1 MTAKDYK
8 NKSIEISMTT
18 ISKVK
23 RHATEEI
30 KITLDKT
37 GFKVAIKKDIDWNGR
52 IENNNIENKKPIKQ
66 DPLPYLKLIEKKLK
80 EYSKTKNTKQIL
92 AEREESK
99 QADDLLDG
107 LWA

>member
-30 KITLDKT
+30 KITQDKT
-37 GFKVAIKKDIDWNGR
+37 GFKVAIKKDMD
-52 IENNNIENKKPIKQ
+52 
-66 DPLPYLKLIEKKLK
+66 
-80 EYSKTKNTKQIL
+80 
-92 AEREESK
+92 
-99 QADDLLDG
+99 
-107 LWA
+107 